1 MTDNKPGGSFREMFR
16 GLGQSGTTLIKRGT
30 AMGPL
35 IPALFIVPIL
45 LFFAWLLDNT
55 LVCREIPVL
64 STLCVGVAFFIVFH

>member
-1 MTDNKPGGSFREMFR
+1 MTDNKSGGSLREMFR

-45 LFFAWLLDNT
+45 LFF
-55 LVCREIPVL
+55 
-64 STLCVGVAFFIVFH
+64 